1 MYITERI
8 AAELKDP
15 SHAALLTSEVSRKY
29 ATGFHSSAGIVMVTK
44 EKSYFIVDGRYFEKA
59 EQQAKGCEV
68 ILLSDLRK
76 QVYAIIEEHGIEVVS
91 IESKTVTVSELE
103 DYKQLFNALTVD
115 SSSWLSATIERM
127 RIIKSEEEIGKIEA
141 AQRIAEAAFSKL
153 ITSIRPGMTEKQVA
167 AVLEFYMMDLGADGI
182 SFDTIAASG
191 VNSACPHAVPT
202 DKPLQNGEF
211 LTLDFGA
218 VVDGYHSDMTRTV
231 VIGKPDEEMKNIYN
245 AVWGAQTDAIKAV
258 RADVTGKLVDNV
270 SRSTLQNDGYS
281 GKMSN
286 YVSKKV
292 ADKLVKLFKNE
303 REHYEKIWDDISM
316 FIKYGCVK
324 EEKFYDKMKSALIY
338 KTITDKYQTLDEFL
352 ADNKEKTGDTIYY
365 ANDVSQQSQYI
376 KLFKEQGMDAF
387 IRMELCQ
394 ISHLIG
400 NL

>member
-15 SHAALLTSEVSRKY
+15 SHAALLTSEISRKY

-44 EKSYFIVDGRYFEKA
+44 DKSYFIVDGRYFEKA

-91 IESKTVTVSELE
+91 VESKTVTVSELE

-115 SSSWLSATIERM
+115 SSSWLSSTLERM
-127 RIIKSEEEIGKIEA
+127 RIIKSEEEIEKIEA

-153 ITSIRPGMTEKQVA
+153 ITSIRVGMTEKQVA
-167 AVLEFYMMDLGADGI
+167 AVLEFYMKDLGADGI

-218 VVDGYHSDMTRTV
+218 TVDGYHSDMTRTV

-245 AVWGAQTDAIKAV
+245 AVWGAQTDAIKAEEQLLEAQKNLLKQERDFNDQLAAWEQEDAQKLRNLFFAYTAESRKLNDAINGV
-258 RADVTGKLVDNV
+258 LTTKADIASLKAGIVDAEAEAAEEIADLEDYIVFINAVGIAFKLN
-270 SRSTLQNDGYS
+270 S
-281 GKMSN
+281 
-286 YVSKKV
+286 
-292 ADKLVKLFKNE
+292 VKLEELLILLYK
-303 REHYEKIWDDISM
+303 
-316 FIKYGCVK
+316 CV
-324 EEKFYDKMKSALIY
+324 FRLSHNIY
-338 KTITDKYQTLDEFL
+338 KRIVIF
-352 ADNKEKTGDTIYY
+352 
-365 ANDVSQQSQYI
+365 
-376 KLFKEQGMDAF
+376 
-387 IRMELCQ
+387 
-394 ISHLIG
+394 
-400 NL
+400 